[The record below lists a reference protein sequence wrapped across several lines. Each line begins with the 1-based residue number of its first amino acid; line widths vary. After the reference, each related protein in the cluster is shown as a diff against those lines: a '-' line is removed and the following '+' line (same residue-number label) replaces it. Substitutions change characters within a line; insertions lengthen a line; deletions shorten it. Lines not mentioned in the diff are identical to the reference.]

1 MIAMSSG
8 CWLMAS
14 RTCVRAQSRCRES
27 KCVSQTSCAFVWL
40 GLAGRRLSAEAIQ
53 RGAHRA
59 FAMTHFPAHAILL
72 VDDQRVVDAAGLV
85 RRFAHAQHQSQSW
98 RQRTGS
104 VAQYGTAA
112 RRPSRPVTRKR
123 VVGGTWVYVTV

>member
-1 MIAMSSG
+1 MRISDWSSDV
-8 CWLMAS
+8 CSSDLS

-59 FAMTHFPAHAILL
+59 FAMTHFQAHAILL
-72 VDDQRVVDAAGLV
+72 VRSEEHTSEL
-85 RRFAHAQHQSQSW
+85 QSLMRISYAVFCLKKKTHKIVQ
-98 RQRTGS
+98 
-104 VAQYGTAA
+104 
-112 RRPSRPVTRKR
+112 
-123 VVGGTWVYVTV
+123 

>member
-59 FAMTHFPAHAILL
+59 FAMTHFQAHAILL
-72 VDDQRVVDAAGLV
+72 VDEQRVVDDAGLV
-85 RRFAHAQHQSQSW
+85 RRFAHAQHQSQRW
-98 RQRTGS
+98 RQRPGDRKSVVEGTGGA
-104 VAQYGTAA
+104 VLRDTGG
-112 RRPSRPVTRKR
+112 SRCIKKTKK
-123 VVGGTWVYVTV
+123 